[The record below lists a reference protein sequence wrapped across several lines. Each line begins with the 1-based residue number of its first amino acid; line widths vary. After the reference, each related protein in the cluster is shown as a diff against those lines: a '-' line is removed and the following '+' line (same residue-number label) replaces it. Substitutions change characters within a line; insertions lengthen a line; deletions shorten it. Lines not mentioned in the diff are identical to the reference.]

1 MNATNTPVP
10 AASQGLGE
18 MGLQDYLSIAK
29 RRKFW
34 MIFPAIAITIAAA
47 VMAWKLPNIYRCEA
61 VILIQPQKVPTNY
74 FPSTVTTPMPDR
86 MATIFQEVTSPS
98 RLKRI
103 IDTLGLYPDIRARDG
118 QQMAILTMTK
128 AIGVEQVTA
137 MGANA
142 PAYRISYKG
151 RDPAQT
157 AQVTNQLTAMFI
169 EENLRLR
176 EEQSYGTSDFLES
189 ELQKAAQQL
198 EEKGREL
205 AEVKAKYGHDLPE
218 SMQFRLQEMAA
229 LRQQLHNAQD
239 QIAKD
244 QRQEADLQSLEATT
258 NPTVDLDLGASLSA
272 NQSPTAELQAKLNTL
287 QKRYGPNHPDV
298 KRLQLELAEAK
309 AREAQTPA
317 PKTATPNARKIHNPV
332 IEAQVEQL
340 DQDIEKNKNLAT
352 QLQNSL
358 NSMQATLQ
366 TNPDYEQKIG
376 FVQRDYDALQGAYNS
391 LLGKK
396 MAAQTATEL
405 ESREKSE
412 RFVILDSAQVPER
425 PYSPNRPMF
434 IAGGLVMGILVGFGV
449 ALAREVLDDSV
460 RNAREA
466 ERILGAPV
474 LSGVPEILTMQQLWN
489 STLRLGAVA
498 AGTLVVA
505 IVVGIGLARFTTRF
519 L

>member
-1 MNATNTPVP
+1 MSASNTPAI
-10 AASQGLGE
+10 AAAQGLGE
-18 MGLQDYLSIAK
+18 MGLQDYLSLAK
-29 RRKFW
+29 RRKYW
-34 MIFPAIAITIAAA
+34 MIFPAVALTIAAA
-47 VMAWKLPNIYRCEA
+47 VMAWKLPNVYRSEA
-61 VILIQPQKVPTNY
+61 VILIQPQKVPTSY
-74 FPSTVTTPMPDR
+74 FPSTVTTAMPDR
-86 MATIFQEVTSPS
+86 MATIYQEVTSPS
-98 RLKRI
+98 RLKRL
-103 IDTLGLYPDIRARDG
+103 IDTLGLYPEIRARDG
-118 QQMAILTMTK
+118 QQMAMLTMAK
-128 AIGVEQVTA
+128 AISVEQVTA
-137 MGANA
+137 MGGNA

-157 AQVTNQLTAMFI
+157 AQVTNQITAMFI

-229 LRQQLHNAQD
+229 VRQQLHNAEQ
-239 QIAKD
+239 QIAQD
-244 QRQEADLQSLEATT
+244 QRQEADLQSLEGTS
-258 NPTVDLDLGASLSA
+258 NPTVDLDLGASMSG
-272 NQSPTAELQAKLNTL
+272 QSPTAELQAKLNTL

-298 KRLQLELAEAK
+298 KRLQAELADAK
-309 AREAQTPA
+309 AKEAEVSP
-317 PKTATPNARKIHNPV
+317 PKTGAPNARKVHNPV
-332 IEAQVEQL
+332 IEAQIEQL
-340 DQDIEKNKNLAT
+340 DQDIEKNKSLAA
-352 QLQNSL
+352 QLQTSL

-376 FVQRDYDALQGAYNS
+376 FVQRDFDALQGSYNS

-412 RFVILDSAQVPER
+412 RFVILDSAQIPER

-434 IAGGLVMGILVGFGV
+434 VFGGLIMGILVGFGV

-466 ERILGAPV
+466 ERILGVPV
-474 LSGVPEILTMQQLWN
+474 LSGVPEILTLQELWH
-489 STLRLGAVA
+489 STLRLGVVA
-498 AGTLVVA
+498 AATLVVA
-505 IVVGIGLARFTTRF
+505 VVVGLGLAQFTTRF